1 MEIKVYPG
9 EADFLLLK
17 TEHPLY
23 EKLLRA
29 KILIR
34 DCGNYRG
41 LSKDTIVLL

>member
-23 EKLLRA
+23 EKVI
-29 KILIR
+29 KGKNS
-34 DCGNYRG
+34 DPG
-41 LSKDTIVLL
+41 LQQLQRIK